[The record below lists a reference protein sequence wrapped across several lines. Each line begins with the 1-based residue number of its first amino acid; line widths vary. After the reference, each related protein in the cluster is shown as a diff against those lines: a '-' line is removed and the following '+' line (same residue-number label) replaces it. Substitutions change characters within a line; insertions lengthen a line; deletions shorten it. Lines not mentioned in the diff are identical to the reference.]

1 VSITTIIL
9 VISTSV
15 LHVIWN
21 LNLKSSSIK
30 DLYMGLALFAGVL
43 LFSPLG
49 IISSFYVDMSLK
61 MWGFVFGTTILHLV
75 YFMSLAYSYKDN
87 DFSVAYPVARGVGI
101 TLTPLLSIFI
111 LSERPTL
118 LGTLA
123 IIAIIFGAYFIFF
136 MPGSRI
142 FSVNSFR
149 EIFFRRQVLT
159 AFIAAITTAMYHVW
173 DKQALSSEGMFPF
186 PVFYMYL
193 MGVGMSIVVI
203 PLMIKKYSRTEIFAF
218 GRQNFFSI
226 CVTGILL
233 YSVYGTIL
241 TMMTFV
247 PLSYLAPTREVGIVI
262 SIIAGIFFFKEKLNF
277 YKGLGI
283 ILILFGVFTMS
294 QV

>member
-1 VSITTIIL
+1 MSITTIIL
-9 VISTSV
+9 IIFSSI

-21 LNLKSSSIK
+21 LNLKRSAIK
-30 DLYMGLALFAGVL
+30 DLHMGLALFTATL
-43 LFSPLG
+43 LFLPLG
-49 IISSFYVDMSLK
+49 VFSWFQVDMSLK
-61 MWGFVFGTTILHLV
+61 NWVFVAGTTILHLI
-75 YFMSLAYSYKDN
+75 YFFSLAYSYEDN

-101 TLTPLLSIFI
+101 TLTPLLSILI

-118 LGTLA
+118 LGALA

-173 DKQALSSEGMFPF
+173 DKQALGSEGIFPF
-186 PVFYMYL
+186 PAFYMYL
-193 MGVGMSIVVI
+193 MGVGMSIVVV
-203 PLMIKKYSRTEIFAF
+203 PLMIKKYSRTEIIVF
-218 GRQNFFSI
+218 GRENIFSI
-226 CVTGILL
+226 CITGILL
-233 YSVYGTIL
+233 FSVYGSIL

-247 PLSYLAPTREVGIVI
+247 PLSYLGPTREIGIVI
-262 SIIAGIFFFKEKLNF
+262 SVVAGIVFFKEKLNF
-277 YKGLGI
+277 PKIVGAS
-283 ILILFGVFTMS
+283 LILFGVVTMS